1 MLRIS
6 FVILALASIL
16 TLNGCTQCGNNQ
28 VETAPQ
34 EVAPPEQTNDVP
46 APPAEASA
54 EGEGEGAAVEMPAPE
69 TTEGSD
75 Q

>member
-34 EVAPPEQTNDVP
+34 EVAPPEQTDDVP
-46 APPAEASA
+46 APPADVTG
-54 EGEGEGAAVEMPAPE
+54 EGEGEGASMEMPATE
-69 TTEGSD
+69 MSEGSGD
-75 Q
+75 